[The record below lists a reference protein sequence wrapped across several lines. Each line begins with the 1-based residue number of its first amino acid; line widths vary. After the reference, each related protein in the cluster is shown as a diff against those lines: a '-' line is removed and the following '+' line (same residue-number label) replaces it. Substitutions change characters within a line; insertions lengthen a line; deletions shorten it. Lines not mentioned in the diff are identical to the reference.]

1 MEKKDREI
9 GTTGTTGTTWTTG
22 AAGTEDGTG
31 GKGQPLEDRA
41 LKEAARI
48 IGEEL
53 LPMLGI
59 AGQVKRTAP
68 TEQVFL
74 EIQDFL
80 MDFTYEM
87 EDGSWCHLEFESDS
101 IKTDDLRRFRA
112 CDAVLSYHH
121 KVVVNTVVLCSSKVV
136 RIRERL
142 TEGKNVYWVQV
153 IRLKD
158 RDADGVIHELEEQ
171 KRAGAGLER
180 EDFKSLLLTPLMSG
194 EMAQGERIG
203 RSLVLLEDQRERL
216 GREELIGMQ
225 SVLYAFA
232 MKFWEKEE
240 LEKIRR
246 ILKMTILGQMLTED
260 ARREGEA
267 VGRREG
273 EAVGRREGETVGRI
287 QGRAGSVLDL
297 LGEIGGVAST
307 LSEKIMGE
315 QDDAILRRWLLLAAK
330 VDSVEQFEQMM

>member
-1 MEKKDREI
+1 M
-9 GTTGTTGTTWTTG
+9 
-22 AAGTEDGTG
+22 
-31 GKGQPLEDRA
+31 
-41 LKEAARI
+41 
-48 IGEEL
+48 
-53 LPMLGI
+53 
-59 AGQVKRTAP
+59 
-68 TEQVFL
+68 

-121 KVVVNTVVLCSSKVV
+121 KVVVNTVVLCSSRVV
-136 RIRERL
+136 RIREHL
-142 TEGKNVYWVQV
+142 TEGRNVYWVQV

-158 RDADGVIHELEEQ
+158 RDADDVIHELEEQ
-171 KRAGAGLER
+171 KMAGAGLEW
-180 EDFKSLLLTPLMSG
+180 EDLMSLLLTPLMDG

-203 RSLVLLEDQRERL
+203 RSLVLLEDERERF
-216 GREELIGMQ
+216 GREKLIGMQ

-232 MKFWEKEE
+232 MKFLEKDE

-260 ARREGEA
+260 A
-267 VGRREG
+267 RREG

>member
-9 GTTGTTGTTWTTG
+9 GTTGAIGTVGTTG
-22 AAGTEDGTG
+22 AEGTDDSTG

-53 LPMLGI
+53 LPMRGI
-59 AGQVKRTAP
+59 GQVKRTAP

>member
-59 AGQVKRTAP
+59 GQVKRTAP

>member
-9 GTTGTTGTTWTTG
+9 GTTG
-22 AAGTEDGTG
+22 AAGTDDSTG

-59 AGQVKRTAP
+59 GQVKRTAP

-232 MKFWEKEE
+232 MKFLEKEE

-260 ARREGEA
+260 A
-267 VGRREG
+267 RREG